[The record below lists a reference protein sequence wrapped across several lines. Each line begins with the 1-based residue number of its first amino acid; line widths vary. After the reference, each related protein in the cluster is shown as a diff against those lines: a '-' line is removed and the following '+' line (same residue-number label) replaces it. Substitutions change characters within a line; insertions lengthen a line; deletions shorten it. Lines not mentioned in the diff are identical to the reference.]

1 MLRLKIAKRLAAIL
15 ATALM
20 AGALGGCGIEGS
32 PEGTASK
39 GADGTPEPAKGRYV
53 ETQESLPADHAVL
66 QMFSRDNQL
75 HLLTSKQEG
84 EKTLLQEWILQEG
97 GFEDATPAWLAS
109 IELPCGDDWLEGKLL
124 YGSDNRQYLYAAYI
138 APDEDGPR
146 LLGHLWKSLND
157 TAEEITPEKW
167 SVPSEDWGMYEMIQG
182 VAALDN
188 GTLIAVSYT
197 SVSIL
202 SGEDGSILESKPIS
216 SMYEGGILSDGENVY
231 LCSSG
236 EEGGQIEKRKEGK
249 ESGMVSIPY
258 PSGGSNQGGAV
269 IGGSGSLSL
278 DVLKDGTLIAAN
290 EDGIFRL
297 SGEDPEG

>member
-66 QMFSRDNQL
+66 QMFSKDNQL

-109 IELPCGDDWLEGKLL
+109 IELPCG
-124 YGSDNRQYLYAAYI
+124 
-138 APDEDGPR
+138 
-146 LLGHLWKSLND
+146 
-157 TAEEITPEKW
+157 
-167 SVPSEDWGMYEMIQG
+167 WG
-182 VAALDN
+182 
-188 GTLIAVSYT
+188 
-197 SVSIL
+197 
-202 SGEDGSILESKPIS
+202 
-216 SMYEGGILSDGENVY
+216 
-231 LCSSG
+231 
-236 EEGGQIEKRKEGK
+236 
-249 ESGMVSIPY
+249 
-258 PSGGSNQGGAV
+258 
-269 IGGSGSLSL
+269 
-278 DVLKDGTLIAAN
+278 
-290 EDGIFRL
+290 
-297 SGEDPEG
+297 